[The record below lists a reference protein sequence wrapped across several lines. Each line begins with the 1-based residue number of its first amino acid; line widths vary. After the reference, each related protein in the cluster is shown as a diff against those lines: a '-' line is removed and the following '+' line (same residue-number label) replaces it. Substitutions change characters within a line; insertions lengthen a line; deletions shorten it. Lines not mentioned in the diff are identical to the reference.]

1 MKRVLWHFFWEKKVI
16 FIMGEKCLWYLFFSN
31 IRFVVMKG
39 AFKSMT
45 VVVVQSAFCLD
56 IHENIFFIL
65 AHQNDL
71 KI

>member
-1 MKRVLWHFFWEKKVI
+1 
-16 FIMGEKCLWYLFFSN
+16 
-31 IRFVVMKG
+31 MKG